1 MAIVDLLSQRTL
13 HRMSDAEPSRFDELE
28 AAGFKLDRYGSIIH
42 HLYNRMG
49 GHYMDVGTSAKISKG
64 LIKNQTSAPVSYTE
78 KGLLLDDGTELDA
91 DVIVFTT
98 GFEGNM
104 KYLVKDIFGE
114 EIAEQ
119 MGDFWGL
126 DEEGEVKG
134 AWKANREF
142 PLFRNGKRVIRGM
155 NTNGSRSSDVVSWR
169 YARVGEVLFSIYC
182 PPDQGE
188 NVGDSVGGL
197 LQDTVRVGDQR

>member
-1 MAIVDLLSQRTL
+1 
-13 HRMSDAEPSRFDELE
+13 
-28 AAGFKLDRYGSIIH
+28 
-42 HLYNRMG
+42 
-49 GHYMDVGTSAKISKG
+49 MDVGTSAKISKG
-64 LIKNQTSAPVSYTE
+64 LIKIQTSAPVSYTE
-78 KGLLLDDGTELDA
+78 KGLLLKNGTELDA

-104 KYLVKDIFGE
+104 KYLVKDLFGE

-126 DEEGEVKG
+126 DEEGEIKG

-142 PLFRNGKRVIRGM
+142 SCFRNGEGEGVGTVGVEGI
-155 NTNGSRSSDVVSWR
+155 NANGSRSSYVVSWR

-182 PPDQGE
+182 IADQGE
-188 NVGDSVGGL
+188 NIGDSVGGL
-197 LQDTVRVGDQR
+197 